1 MKTIYILLTRSGT
14 ILSRIIGVL
23 TADPY
28 THVSISF
35 EDGLQPM
42 YSSSRKNG
50 ETMFPAG
57 PCTEN
62 FHRGYW
68 KRHPQTPCALYR
80 FSVSDAAYA
89 AALDEV
95 DRIMANAEAYH
106 FNILGLVLCR
116 MRIPHSRRYH
126 YFCSQFVGEV
136 LRRSNALQLPKHAS
150 LMRPVDYMALPEL
163 TCCYTGVLEELVQLA
178 GAAKLKL

>member
-35 EDGLQPM
+35 EEGLQPM

-57 PCTEN
+57 PCPEY

-80 FSVSDAAYA
+80 LSVSNDAYA
-89 AALDEV
+89 AALHEV
-95 DRIMANAEAYH
+95 DRIMQNAEAYH
-106 FNILGLVLCR
+106 FNVWGLILCR
-116 MRIPHSRRYH
+116 MQIPHRRRRH

-136 LRRSNALQLPKHAS
+136 LCRSNALTLPKDSS
-150 LMRPVDYMALPEL
+150 LMRPVDYMSLPEL
-163 TCCYTGVLEELVQLA
+163 TCCYTGVLEGLLNLITAE
-178 GAAKLKL
+178 KLQ